1 MSTQFIIDENGRKVA
16 AVIPIEEYAELM
28 EDLEDIASVAERRDE
43 ESVPLETIL
52 KEFKKN
58 GLVSS

>member
-16 AVIPIEEYAELM
+16 AVIPIVEYAELM